1 MASYIHQCTS
11 CGTALTVHER
21 YFGRILRCT
30 NCGAHFEAIPPAEA
44 EQATSVDVVVM
55 PEQES
60 KSRPWR
66 MVGVVL
72 TAAVAA
78 AALLWCLSTDPFP
91 QPLVAGTL
99 ATIAGPGGTPVALD
113 SKSAELLAHADSGDG
128 SGIEGPAFAT
138 LNEGTR
144 VQVLESADRYKVV
157 AVRVLDG
164 SWASRKVWVPA
175 RRLVATPAPAAK
187 P

>member
-44 EQATSVDVVVM
+44 EEAESSVVVEM
-55 PEQES
+55 PEQEAMT
-60 KSRPWR
+60 RPR
-66 MVGVVL
+66 RTVVVVVS
-72 TAAVAA
+72 AAIAA
-78 AALLWCLSTDPFP
+78 AALLWWLSTDPFP

-113 SKSAELLAHADSGDG
+113 SKSAELLAHADSDNG
-128 SGIEGPAFAT
+128 SGIEGPAYAT

-144 VQVLESADRYKVV
+144 VQILESADRYKVV

-164 SWASRKVWVPA
+164 PWATRKVWVPA